1 MSTQPAIL
9 SIASDALKE
18 YAAMMGKF
26 PGMEHGRPGGHDLQR
41 RQFLL
46 SVAAASACV
55 AVPTFA
61 AGALPQVDVYKSPT
75 CGCCSAWVDHLKAAG
90 FPVKVTDVGDTTAAR
105 KRYGL
110 PDRFGSCHTAIV
122 AGYVVEGHVPAAE
135 IKRLLA
141 MKPAAI
147 GIAVPAM
154 PVGSPGM
161 EVGDRQD
168 PYDVFLI
175 DKNGRG
181 TVFAH
186 YPKP

>member
-1 MSTQPAIL
+1 MKRRNFLSTL
-9 SIASDALKE
+9 AL
-18 YAAMMGKF
+18 
-26 PGMEHGRPGGHDLQR
+26 
-41 RQFLL
+41 
-46 SVAAASACV
+46 AAASA
-55 AVPTFA
+55 AIPAFA
-61 AGALPQVDVYKSPT
+61 ADALPEVHVYKSPT

-90 FPVKVTDVGDTTAAR
+90 FPVKVTEVGDTTAAR
-105 KRYGL
+105 KRHGL

-147 GIAVPAM
+147 GLAVPAM

-161 EVGDRQD
+161 EVGGRQD

-175 DKNGRG
+175 DKNGRE